1 MPKVAVELGFEQ
13 IENLARQLKQEDQ
26 LRLAKELI
34 GIRMDALVTK
44 IRQSI
49 RRRSLSQKDIAGIVK
64 EVRQRRY
71 ARSCD

>member
-26 LRLAKELI
+26 FRLAKELI
-34 GIRMDALVTK
+34 GMRMDTVIAK

-49 RRRSLSQKDIAGIVK
+49 RKKGLSQKDITAIVK
-64 EVRQRRY
+64 ETCQRRY
-71 ARSCD
+71 ARSCN